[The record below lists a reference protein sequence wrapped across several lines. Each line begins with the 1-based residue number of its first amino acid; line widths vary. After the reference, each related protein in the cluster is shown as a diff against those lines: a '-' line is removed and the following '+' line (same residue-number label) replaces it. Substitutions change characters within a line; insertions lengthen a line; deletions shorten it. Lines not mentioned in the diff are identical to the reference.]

1 MCMIRTSQGRCVWP
15 AFSDASCSVCR
26 KAVAPREGR
35 SVGAFTAQARSS
47 ATLRQQGAFTLFRLG
62 VTDRLS
68 CLYLHLLPCS
78 PSKTLSVQPV
88 WQP

>member
-1 MCMIRTSQGRCVWP
+1 MMRTSQGRCVWP

-47 ATLRQQGAFTLFRLG
+47 ATLQHHQGALNALPAQ
-62 VTDRLS
+62 LPH
-68 CLYLHLLPCS
+68 LYLQQPFCLPA
-78 PSKTLSVQPV
+78 KGALV
-88 WQP
+88 